1 MVILNIQQ
9 IIIELFASNNISYI
23 FKERSCFFMKK
34 LQDYKFWFIVG
45 SQFLYGP
52 EALKAVEE
60 DAKKM
65 VEGLNAS
72 GKLPAKIEFK
82 AVGTTAEVIDR
93 FVMDANYDDT
103 CAGIITWMHTF
114 SPSKMWIRGLKKLQK
129 PYLHLH
135 TQYNREIPN
144 EEIDMDF
151 MNLNQSAHGDREH
164 GFIGTRMRLARKIV
178 VGYWETEAV
187 QNKIATWMRT
197 AIGVIASAD
206 LKVIRFGDNMRNV
219 AVTEGDKVEA
229 EIKFGWSVNTHA
241 VGDLVQYINA
251 VTEEQIDAQVA
262 EYQTKYEMNTDNI
275 ASVRYQAKVEVAI
288 KKFLEDNKADGFV
301 NTFEDLYGMD
311 QLPGLATQDLT
322 GQGYGFGPEGDW
334 KIACLT
340 AVMKTMA
347 QGVDKGTA
355 LMEDYTYHSVKMA
368 KIAITLVH
376 ICSKFALALQ
386 KELQKLKFMNLE
398 LVAKM
403 LQLVLYLKVKQ
414 AVLL

>member
-229 EIKFGWSVNTHA
+229 EIKALKEAAGDKILKVIIETCYLTDDEKVKLCQCVTNAKADYIKTSTGFGTGGATIEDIRLFAQNIGPDVKMKAAGGVKSRE
-241 VGDLVQYINA
+241 DLEI
-251 VTEEQIDAQVA
+251 
-262 EYQTKYEMNTDNI
+262 
-275 ASVRYQAKVEVAI
+275 
-288 KKFLEDNKADGFV
+288 FLEAGCDR
-301 NTFEDLYGMD
+301 
-311 QLPGLATQDLT
+311 
-322 GQGYGFGPEGDW
+322 
-334 KIACLT
+334 I
-340 AVMKTMA
+340 
-347 QGVDKGTA
+347 GTSSA
-355 LMEDYTYHSVKMA
+355 VKM
-368 KIAITLVH
+368 
-376 ICSKFALALQ
+376 
-386 KELQKLKFMNLE
+386 LE
-398 LVAKM
+398 EN
-403 LQLVLYLKVKQ
+403 
-414 AVLL
+414 